1 MHVPRG
7 QAVPVKG
14 VTLPMYPVAE
24 AFFGLH
30 FFQCCSPFSFFFCL
44 YTCLSLYLCPDL
56 CEMYTQEAHVSVGCF
71 RRRAGPA
78 GQTTEEIPQA
88 HMELFSPV

>member
-1 MHVPRG
+1 MHVSRG

-14 VTLPMYPVAE
+14 VTLPMYSVAE
-24 AFFGLH
+24 
-30 FFQCCSPFSFFFCL
+30 SSF
-44 YTCLSLYLCPDL
+44 LSMSLTLLLLFLSSHVPESLCPDL

-88 HMELFSPV
+88 HMELLSPV